1 MIKLLKYLKPYT
13 GMIIATS
20 IILLFQV
27 VGNLFVPN
35 LLADMVKQ
43 INPQASAAIIN
54 IVKTGAIA
62 LSVVLGVV
70 VCQIVTA
77 YFASKISMGMGR
89 DIRSAVFK
97 KTQKLALNE
106 FNMVGTSSLINRT
119 TNDITQIQ
127 TVMLMMF
134 RVMLTAPIMLIGG
147 CFMAFSLD
155 LTLPFI
161 ILGTVPVLLIF
172 MVFIGVKVMPL
183 FKVMQEKVDNLTR
196 VTRENLT
203 GVRVIRA
210 FNNDP
215 KENVRFEKANKDAYK
230 VAAKAN
236 TYMAFAMP
244 AVELIF
250 SVGTIVLIYFG
261 ARWNTNYADL
271 LALVQY
277 ASRIMMA
284 FLMMIMMFVFIPRAS
299 ASAKRINEILNL
311 PETIRNPEVV
321 TEQTKATKKK
331 EKSIVGKLEFKN
343 VSFIFPNAEE
353 PTIKNLSFTAN
364 PNEVVAIIG
373 STGSGKSTVVNL
385 IPRFYDITEG
395 EILLDNKNINSYKVD
410 DLRKRVAL
418 ASQSVELFNLSIKD
432 NLKYGNEHAT
442 DDEIIKAA
450 QISQSL
456 EFINSKPEG
465 FDFMVARGGSN
476 LSGGQKQRLNIARAL
491 VKKPEVYIFDDS
503 FSALDFKTDSLVR
516 KALRENVKDATMI
529 IVAQRVS
536 TIRDADK
543 IIVLNNGVAVG
554 IGTHE
559 ELLKTCK
566 EYQEIVDSQTKKK
579 HVGGNKNGK

>member
-70 VCQIVTA
+70 ICQIVTA

-418 ASQSVELFNLSIKD
+418 ASQSVELFNISIKD